1 MKNDEINLW
10 KYLESGIY
18 PRDAAITLGMHHKRV
33 EYLCNKW
40 AKKGIYDYGVV
51 CDLGWI
57 KK

>member
-40 AKKGIYDYGVV
+40 AKKG
-51 CDLGWI
+51 L
-57 KK
+57 